1 MTEFLKEYGTWPW
14 TIINRKLQLDQIAKY
29 IIIEF
34 ETDIDYE
41 LVKEGYIN
49 IDINRLELSQLL
61 LKNIAIID
69 YENNILSILYDSTLY
84 NGNRAYS
91 LHIMFPDEVK
101 AKIKSV
107 NSFLYKDIHQYY
119 DEYGFIESTI
129 SNIYTIDNLEN
140 TSVIQFNIND
150 IIEYNKKNYP
160 LGYSEKYKIPWPHKD
175 ISIDQYLYPKKKPQN
190 DNNENADDKY
200 DTYIFSILDIQN
212 RPDMTISHLEI
223 LRDDQIICKSRV
235 ISDGQNY
242 RINKLFN
249 DHIGLKY
256 LLTNH
261 DLITIKIYLA
271 EPISGEIHINYTY
284 NCSKS
289 LGSNK
294 YSSELSNFI
303 RR

>member
-1 MTEFLKEYGTWPW
+1 MDHLKNPWVHTLDDEIKLELDYYISNVNFTIDEFIDINYFSHFQLGCHKYNNKSASWQLITKDDVTEFLKEYGTWPW

-150 IIEYNKKNYP
+150 IIEYNKKIIHWGILKNIKYP
-160 LGYSEKYKIPWPHKD
+160 GP
-175 ISIDQYLYPKKKPQN
+175 
-190 DNNENADDKY
+190 
-200 DTYIFSILDIQN
+200 
-212 RPDMTISHLEI
+212 
-223 LRDDQIICKSRV
+223 
-235 ISDGQNY
+235 
-242 RINKLFN
+242 
-249 DHIGLKY
+249 
-256 LLTNH
+256 
-261 DLITIKIYLA
+261 IKISQL
-271 EPISGEIHINYTY
+271 INIYILKKT
-284 NCSKS
+284 SK
-289 LGSNK
+289 
-294 YSSELSNFI
+294 
-303 RR
+303 RQ